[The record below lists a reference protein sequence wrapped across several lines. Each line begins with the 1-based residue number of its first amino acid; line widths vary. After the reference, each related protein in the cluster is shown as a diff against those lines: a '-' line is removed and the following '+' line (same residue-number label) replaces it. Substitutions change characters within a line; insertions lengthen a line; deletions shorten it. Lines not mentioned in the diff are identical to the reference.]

1 MLCGGFTLIELLVV
15 IAIIAILA
23 ALLLPV
29 LNRAKIRAV
38 ATMCMSNNKQLG
50 MAWIMYAGDNGD
62 LLAINSDNGKSYTTP
77 GNPPGTPS
85 TPSWI
90 TGYPFLNWKAEQ
102 QNTNTAYLIDDRF
115 SLLGRYIGKSTQIF
129 ACPAA
134 NYVSVPQSARGW
146 TARSHSVVMN
156 AAMGDGTKWTAGL
169 LGSASGTPF
178 WAKKMAD
185 FMRPGPSDTW
195 VFMDEHPDTIDD
207 GIFYASFSYTNGTGT
222 LIECPGSEHGGAC
235 GISFADGH
243 STIHKWQTPEVVRQ
257 VTYNALPTLNL
268 VNNPDLAW
276 LAQSTVW

>member
-38 ATMCMSNNKQLG
+38 AAMCMSNNKQLG
-50 MAWIMYAGDNGD
+50 LAWIMYAGDNGD
-62 LLAINSDNGKSYTTP
+62 MLPINSDNGKPYN
-77 GNPPGTPS
+77 G

-90 TGYPFLNWKAEQ
+90 TGYPYLNWKAEQ
-102 QNTNTAYLIDDRF
+102 QNTNTFYLIDDRF
-115 SLLGRYIGKSTQIF
+115 SLLGRYIGKSAQIF

-146 TARSHSVVMN
+146 SSRSHSVVMN
-156 AAMGDGTKWTAGL
+156 AAVGDGIKWNGGL
-169 LGSASGTPF
+169 LGSSSGTAF
-178 WAKKMAD
+178 WAKKMSD

-207 GIFYASFSYTNGTGT
+207 GILYTSFSYTNGTGT
-222 LIECPGSEHGGAC
+222 LIEYPGSGHAGAC

-243 STIHKWQTPEVVRQ
+243 AVVHKWQSSQVIVP
-257 VTYNALPTLNL
+257 VTYTNLPSLICN
-268 VNNPDLAW
+268 NNPDLAW
-276 LAQSTVW
+276 LAQHTVW